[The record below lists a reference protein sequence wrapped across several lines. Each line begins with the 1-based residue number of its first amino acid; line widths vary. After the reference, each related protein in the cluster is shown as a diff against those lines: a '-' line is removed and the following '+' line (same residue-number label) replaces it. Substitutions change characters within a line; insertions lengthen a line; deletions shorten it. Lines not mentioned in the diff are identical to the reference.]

1 MNSFSLRVSLTGI
14 FKGELYAREIMD
26 AIDNAKIVLKA
37 KIFSLLKLR
46 QITVIKMIILKS
58 LKKKNKFVFLVK
70 VRTIFDEL
78 M

>member
-1 MNSFSLRVSLTGI
+1 
-14 FKGELYAREIMD
+14 MD